1 MTYFITK
8 TYLSCF
14 WKGKMIVWMKN
25 TYWVCI
31 VPKMSL
37 KLCRQEFHLETFR
50 NSAKS
55 VFHVSSKDW
64 KSTFLRMRP
73 LSPNLEIRHPG
84 SSRRLSAMRKISY
97 SGLLW
102 LPRSKSPSKQSTA
115 SAENS
120 MQRMTTREAFINLSV
135 PWNLLKWPKPLTL
148 DQKL

>member
-37 KLCRQEFHLETFR
+37 KRCRQEFHLETFR

-120 MQRMTTREAFINLSV
+120 MQRMTTREAFINFYKLIGSMKFAEMV
-135 PWNLLKWPKPLTL
+135 TL